1 MLGIW
6 ITGIVLTI
14 LFIIWHVSTHTPF
27 ERWLNIE
34 YAVMFVLGFI
44 PIIGLVF
51 SLVAFITILK
61 DR

>member
-1 MLGIW
+1 MFGVWIAGIA
-6 ITGIVLTI
+6 LTI

-34 YAVMFVLGFI
+34 YVVMLVLGFI

-51 SLVAFITILK
+51 SLVAFITILE